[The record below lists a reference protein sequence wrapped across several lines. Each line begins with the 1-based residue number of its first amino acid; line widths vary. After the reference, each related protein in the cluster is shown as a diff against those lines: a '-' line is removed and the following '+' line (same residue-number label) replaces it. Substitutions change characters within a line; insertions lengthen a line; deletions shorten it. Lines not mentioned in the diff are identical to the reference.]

1 MGLINKNSPAF
12 KPQNQFNESVRTRA
26 IAKIQDWLKEFELS
40 GYNARL
46 LATELI
52 DRAIKD
58 KIQRTAPTAAEVW
71 HNDPAKIE
79 SLAMSAMR
87 IANTL
92 DEAEE
97 LDKLLDRLTDQDAQ
111 NEGNSI

>member
-1 MGLINKNSPAF
+1 MGLINRNSAAF
-12 KPQNQFNESVRTRA
+12 KPQNQFSDSVKSKA
-26 IAKIQDWLKEFELS
+26 ITKIQDWLKDFELS
-40 GYNARL
+40 GYSARL

-71 HNDPAKIE
+71 HNDPSKIE
-79 SLAMSAMR
+79 SLVMSAMR

-97 LDKLLDRLTDQDAQ
+97 LDKLLDQLTDQDAQ
-111 NEGNSI
+111 GEGNSL